1 MADELDDLLNE
12 INSLENQIKS
22 VESELRFSGSLL
34 SEGQTTVT
42 PAEVSHIMWQNSP
55 EKTKAVK
62 QAPTEQKFE
71 LNVGPSTSIQM
82 TKAATP
88 QNIKE
93 EIKSAVKTEERVNIP
108 TPSKLTPNVQA
119 PSVQP
124 ATKEQQVIQIPS
136 VQYAASDIPSLG
148 FLIKRLSELI
158 DINSKISEELQ
169 EIIATS
175 SKADASK
182 RLASLINKLAY
193 ASIYG

>member
-22 VESELRFSGSLL
+22 VESDLRFSGSIL

-42 PAEVSHIMWQNSP
+42 PAEVSRIMWQNSP

-136 VQYAASDIPSLG
+136 VQYTASDIPSLG

>member
-1 MADELDDLLNE
+1 MADELDDLLNQ
-12 INSLENQIKS
+12 INSLEKQIKS

-42 PAEVSHIMWQNSP
+42 PAEVSRIMWQNSP

-93 EIKSAVKTEERVNIP
+93 EIKSA
-108 TPSKLTPNVQA
+108 
-119 PSVQP
+119 
-124 ATKEQQVIQIPS
+124 
-136 VQYAASDIPSLG
+136 
-148 FLIKRLSELI
+148 
-158 DINSKISEELQ
+158 
-169 EIIATS
+169 
-175 SKADASK
+175 
-182 RLASLINKLAY
+182 
-193 ASIYG
+193 